1 MNLNDL
7 SFASGV
13 VVVGGGSLEIAQELQ
28 RDSPLCHRP
37 TPDITWEKEGGE
49 LPTNRLALQNFQK
62 TLRISDVTDSD
73 AGRYRCSASNR
84 LGSTHH
90 IINVT
95 VKGSLLFA
103 GVENKV

>member
-7 SFASGV
+7 SSASGV
-13 VVVGGGSLEIAQELQ
+13 VALEIAQELQ

-73 AGRYRCSASNR
+73 AGRYRCSAANR

-95 VKGSLLFA
+95 VKGSLRSFA